1 MHWLESDGCCK
12 AVVIE
17 NLIFVV
23 VWRFFIMVKA
33 RFSPRQDPHPVLGLL
48 LGAAIGTFVQYSD
61 SKKYRQETLL
71 SKVESE
77 PSHNRTISHVNDR
90 IVHGAD
96 RRWTNGISR
105 RQAFEI
111 APQ

>member
-1 MHWLESDGCCK
+1 MHWLESDGCFK

-23 VWRFFIMVKA
+23 VWRFIILVKA
-33 RFSPRQDPHPVLGLL
+33 RFSPRQDPHPDLGLL
-48 LGAAIGTFVQYSD
+48 PSTASGSFLPYSH

-77 PSHNRTISHVNDR
+77 PSVIFKLFVASM
-90 IVHGAD
+90 IVWITD
-96 RRWTNGISR
+96 
-105 RQAFEI
+105 
-111 APQ
+111 

>member
-1 MHWLESDGCCK
+1 MHWLESEGCFK

-33 RFSPRQDPHPVLGLL
+33 RFSPRQDPHPDLGLL
-48 LGAAIGTFVQYSD
+48 PGTSSGSFLQYSH
-61 SKKYRQETLL
+61 SKKYRQETPL

-77 PSHNRTISHVNDR
+77 PSVIFKLFAV
-90 IVHGAD
+90 
-96 RRWTNGISR
+96 
-105 RQAFEI
+105 
-111 APQ
+111 